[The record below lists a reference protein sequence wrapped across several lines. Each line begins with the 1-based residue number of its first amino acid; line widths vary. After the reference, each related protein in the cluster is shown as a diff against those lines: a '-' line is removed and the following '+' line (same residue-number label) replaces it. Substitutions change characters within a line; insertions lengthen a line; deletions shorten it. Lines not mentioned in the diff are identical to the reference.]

1 MKQVFLPSDLSF
13 NGPMSAEADFLASLF
28 AADSPFPWEPLSLE
42 GDAYLQ
48 GLETELDADPTFEA
62 DFDKAITDGWNQT
75 SALLAAQWQ
84 SLGAVPPQ
92 SLLDALKAQFQSRM
106 PDDALS
112 TIAAA
117 ATQWVNSGRPVAEQL
132 VEVVQTLLP
141 DWDTGDL
148 TVLARP
154 LAYSLRD
161 GRGEVL
167 DITLRSAPQTDWNSL
182 SKIEKARLSLAIASV
197 ALHKAKD
204 MS

>member
-1 MKQVFLPSDLSF
+1 
-13 NGPMSAEADFLASLF
+13 MSAEADFLASLF
-28 AADSPFPWEPLSLE
+28 AAESPYPWEPLSPE

-48 GLETELDADPTFEA
+48 SLETELEADSKFEA
-62 DFDKAITDGWNQT
+62 DFDKAIADGWNQT
-75 SALLAAQWQ
+75 AALLAAQWE
-84 SLGAVPPQ
+84 SLGAAAPEP
-92 SLLDALKAQFQSRM
+92 LLNDLKTQFQSRM
-106 PDDALS
+106 PDDALG

-117 ATQWVNSGRPVAEQL
+117 AARWVKSGRPVAEQL
-132 VEVVQTLLP
+132 VEVVQSLLP

-167 DITLRSAPQTDWNSL
+167 DLTLGSAPQTDWNSL
-182 SKIEKARLSLAIASV
+182 SEIEKARLSLAIASV
-197 ALHKAKD
+197 ALNKAKE